1 LGRRGDL
8 IESAVFYTFVAGL
21 VWCPF
26 WFGSNDLIAWGVN
39 AVLFPGLAAIYEI
52 SILRRG
58 QRHPISLKYL
68 KLPGVLFLGV
78 VLWILIQSSTWT
90 PSNLHHPI
98 WGMAADVLETPMKGS
113 ISVNRDLTILAL
125 VRLITCA
132 SVFWLSLQL
141 CRHASRAHLLITAI
155 AVIGCGYAAYG
166 LISFAITPGRVLWLV
181 DQPSRGSVSS
191 TFINQ
196 NSFATYAGMALIAT
210 CGVILSLYRH
220 EVAKGGSFTFKI
232 ASFIEAT
239 GKNGAAVL
247 GGAFLI
253 LVSLLLTGSRGG
265 MLSSC
270 LGLFIFCILMF
281 GRHKKNSTQQR
292 DIIIFVTLLVAA
304 AFVAFGDSLVGKIAQ
319 RGLYDENR
327 LAIYSITLGSI
338 LDAPVLGY
346 GYGTFVDVFPMF
358 RDQSVSVLGAWEQ
371 AHNTYL
377 EILQGLGLVFGTML
391 IASVVL
397 LVARCVKGAT
407 SRQTSAVVPCV
418 AASAA
423 FLVGVHSF
431 VDFSLQIQAVA
442 VTFMALLGA
451 GVAQSESSRLAFND

>member
-1 LGRRGDL
+1 
-8 IESAVFYTFVAGL
+8 
-21 VWCPF
+21 
-26 WFGSNDLIAWGVN
+26 
-39 AVLFPGLAAIYEI
+39 
-52 SILRRG
+52 
-58 QRHPISLKYL
+58 
-68 KLPGVLFLGV
+68 
-78 VLWILIQSSTWT
+78 
-90 PSNLHHPI
+90 
-98 WGMAADVLETPMKGS
+98 MAADVLERPIKGS

-141 CRHASRAHLLITAI
+141 CRHASRAHLLVTAI
-155 AVIGCGYAAYG
+155 AATGCGYAAYG

-210 CGVILSLYRH
+210 CGLILSLYRN
-220 EVAKGGSFTFKI
+220 EVAKGGSVYFRI

-239 GKNGAAVL
+239 GKNGALVL
-247 GGAFLI
+247 GAAFLI
-253 LVSLLLTGSRGG
+253 LVSLPPYRVARRDDFA
-265 MLSSC
+265 C
-270 LGLFIFCILMF
+270 LGLFVFCVLMLK
-281 GRHKKNSTQQR
+281 RSKKNSTEQR
-292 DIIIFVTLLVAA
+292 HTIILITLLVAA
-304 AFVAFGDSLVGKIAQ
+304 TLLAFGDSLIGKIAQ
-319 RGLYDENR
+319 RGLSDDNR

-358 RDQSVSVLGAWEQ
+358 RDQSVSVFGAWEQ

-377 EILQGLGLVFGTML
+377 EIFQGLGLVFGTML
-391 IASVVL
+391 IAAVVVL
-397 LVARCVKGAT
+397 VIRCVKGAT
-407 SRQTSAVVPCV
+407 SRQKNAMVPCV
-418 AASAA
+418 AASVA

-442 VTFMALLGA
+442 ITFMALLGA